1 MSSPTVEID
10 EVRLLFQ
17 GEGIGSPR
25 AELIARRAFEIFQEM
40 VETDMTGVSRAYAIE
55 SLVVP
60 SIEIPFAQSADETI
74 AQTTAET
81 LFRALLNVI

>member
-1 MSSPTVEID
+1 VVEID

-25 AELIARRAFEIFQEM
+25 AELIARRAFEILQEM
-40 VETDMTGVSRAYAIE
+40 VETDMKGVSRAYAIE

>member
-1 MSSPTVEID
+1 MVEID
-10 EVRLLFQ
+10 EVHLLFQ
-17 GEGIGSPR
+17 GEGMASPR
-25 AELIARRAFEIFQEM
+25 AELITRRAFEILEEM
-40 VETDMTGVSRAYAIE
+40 VETDMKGVSREYTIE

-60 SIEIPFAQSADETI
+60 SIEVSFTQMADETI

>member
-1 MSSPTVEID
+1 MSSPVVEID

-25 AELIARRAFEIFQEM
+25 AELIARRAFEILQEM
-40 VETDMTGVSRAYAIE
+40 VETDMKGVSRAYAIE